1 VNIWK
6 ENVLENLEI
15 EELKFPPVGDF
26 LAELK
31 KEFGRGDNEL
41 AKVVELKKIEQRA
54 RIIEDF
60 MQKFRRIAQDSEY
73 KE

>member
-1 VNIWK
+1 M
-6 ENVLENLEI
+6 ENLEI

-60 MQKFRRIAQDSEY
+60 MQKFRRVA
-73 KE
+73 

>member
-1 VNIWK
+1 
-6 ENVLENLEI
+6 LENLEI

-60 MQKFRRIAQDSEY
+60 MQKFRRIVQDSEY